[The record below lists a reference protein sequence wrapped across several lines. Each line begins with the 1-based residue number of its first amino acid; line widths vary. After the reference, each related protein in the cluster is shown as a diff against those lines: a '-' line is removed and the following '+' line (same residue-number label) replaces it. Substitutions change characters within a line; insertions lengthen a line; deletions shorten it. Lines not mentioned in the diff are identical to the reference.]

1 MTDLGPSKHF
11 SFSKFL
17 ARYGTFPEKLN
28 FRNMHIEADFEAV
41 ERGLACSCRP
51 LGFRS
56 GIELRGGS
64 IALGRKGRA

>member
-17 ARYGTFPEKLN
+17 ARYGTFSEKLN

-41 ERGLACSCRP
+41 KRSSRLFPSLAC
-51 LGFRS
+51 L
-56 GIELRGGS
+56 
-64 IALGRKGRA
+64 

>member
-17 ARYGTFPEKLN
+17 ARYGTFAEKLN

-41 ERGLACSCRP
+41 ERRRAGPSGVLGL
-51 LGFRS
+51 RS
-56 GIELRGGS
+56 RS
-64 IALGRKGRA
+64 ATP